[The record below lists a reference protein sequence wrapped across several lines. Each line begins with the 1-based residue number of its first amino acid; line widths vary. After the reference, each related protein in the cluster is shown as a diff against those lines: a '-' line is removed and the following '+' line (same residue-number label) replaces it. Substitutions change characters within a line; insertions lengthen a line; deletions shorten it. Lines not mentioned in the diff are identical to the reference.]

1 MLPYCIRSCYTKD
14 ALQYAS
20 DELKNNIEIGT
31 KAIENNLVIMVSI
44 KIYLF
49 LITSTRCVVEI
60 LGVLSKYIT

>member
-1 MLPYCIRSCYTKD
+1 MV
-14 ALQYAS
+14 LQYAS